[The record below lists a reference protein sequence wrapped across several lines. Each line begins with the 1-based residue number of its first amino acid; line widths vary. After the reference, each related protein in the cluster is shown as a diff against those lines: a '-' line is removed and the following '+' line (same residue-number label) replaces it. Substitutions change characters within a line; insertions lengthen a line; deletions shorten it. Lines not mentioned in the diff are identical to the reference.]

1 MYVKVT
7 LSDGH
12 GDFIQEVGPGP
23 LESGSVTI
31 KRYLDDDAEANILT
45 QVAEALDIVWAQAHL
60 LEIDPQQTKYELNE
74 GLLTV
79 RYVWWYVPDSGTEGV
94 VTTRNIFIVGND
106 GKTIDRVR

>member
-1 MYVKVT
+1 MYIKVT
-7 LSDGH
+7 VGDGH

-23 LESGSVTI
+23 LESGSVAI
-31 KRYLDDDAEANILT
+31 KWEPN
-45 QVAEALDIVWAQAHL
+45 ALDINILEQVAKHLDIHWAQAHL
-60 LEIDPQQTKYELNE
+60 LEIDPHQTKYELNE
-74 GLLTV
+74 GLLAV